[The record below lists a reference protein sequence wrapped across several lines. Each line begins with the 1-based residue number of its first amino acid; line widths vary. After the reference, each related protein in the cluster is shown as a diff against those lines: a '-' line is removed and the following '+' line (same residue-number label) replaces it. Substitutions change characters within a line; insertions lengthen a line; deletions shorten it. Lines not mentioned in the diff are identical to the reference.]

1 MCLLP
6 FFASGSWIKIKL
18 FSDWTSNKIPITVLI
33 ECIISQYLFQFGGAL
48 IPFSYRF
55 LSSDCWNGAA
65 LWILLSTNRAP
76 TSNRGIWL
84 TREKKKRKIKRLW
97 KTIKINWKEI
107 NKRLLKKNGSLYH
120 GTFSEKIRNILRHYY
135 YVIAI
140 TSFVHCNQYSMEH
153 AKWLRHVGES
163 LWTTAV
169 STSMWQKIPR
179 EKYRVE
185 NITTRKPYGRNLVL
199 RVVIVDYLQKNNWFL
214 PSLMASIGQFHTVIL
229 QYINSIK

>member
-1 MCLLP
+1 MIFKIFVLKLP
-6 FFASGSWIKIKL
+6 KFENKKWFE
-18 FSDWTSNKIPITVLI
+18 FTRNMHCVSDWTSNKILITVLI
-33 ECIISQYLFQFGGAL
+33 ECIRYTFFNLVAPSSFFCL
-48 IPFSYRF
+48 SF
-55 LSSDCWNGAA
+55 LSSDCWDGAA

-76 TSNRGIWL
+76 TSNRAIWL

-120 GTFSEKIRNILRHYY
+120 GTFSEKIRKLLRHYY
-135 YVIAI
+135 YVITI
-140 TSFVHCNQYSMEH
+140 TSSFVHCNQYSIEH

-185 NITTRKPYGRNLVL
+185 NITASKNLST
-199 RVVIVDYLQKNNWFL
+199 IW
-214 PSLMASIGQFHTVIL
+214 
-229 QYINSIK
+229 